1 MCLNCKQVA
10 HFGISSQIY
19 QTGRLWP
26 ILIWMLTWFLKLRS
40 VTTLL
45 VKKIGFFVH
54 PVWTIFHVLQNT
66 KKPWT
71 SIAFS
76 CDRRRSCCGG
86 EGHLF
91 WTQRAVFSSHVMC
104 QAWPDTLPLYCHC
117 STLEELPSLQSNP
130 SLPSS
135 SCKLILS
142 THMEMV
148 WLLLYRERVWDHVS
162 LWKKKKHQHSKS
174 LSTKMLS

>member
-1 MCLNCKQVA
+1 MNVDMI
-10 HFGISSQIY
+10 FE
-19 QTGRLWP
+19 
-26 ILIWMLTWFLKLRS
+26 
-40 VTTLL
+40 
-45 VKKIGFFVH
+45 VKICRY
-54 PVWTIFHVLQNT
+54 IAST
-66 KKPWT
+66 KKLVFLFIRCGQSFIFCRTLKNHEPLDT
-71 SIAFS
+71 KKMQFS
-76 CDRRRSCCGG
+76 CNRRRSCCGG

-148 WLLLYRERVWDHVS
+148 WLLLYRERVWDHVFFMNEEEEE
-162 LWKKKKHQHSKS
+162 
-174 LSTKMLS
+174 STHKIT